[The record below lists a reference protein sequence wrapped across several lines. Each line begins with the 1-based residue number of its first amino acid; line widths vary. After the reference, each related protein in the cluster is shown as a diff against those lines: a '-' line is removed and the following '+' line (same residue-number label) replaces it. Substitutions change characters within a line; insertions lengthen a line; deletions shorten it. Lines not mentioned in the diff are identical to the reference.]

1 MKRIL
6 FILSFLLPL
15 LLHCQSASG
24 GDVNISVEAVLS
36 ISVGPNS
43 SQDCQDIEHA
53 YFSLAENAVLS
64 HQDNT
69 SSPNIRSVKSGRR
82 IQSSSKSST
91 RIIKAGKV
99 LDRQYFFTFQANLLQ
114 FTTGIFSSRR
124 YIYTICQMLI

>member
-15 LLHCQSASG
+15 LLHCQTASG
-24 GDVNISVEAVLS
+24 REVNLSAKSVLCLS
-36 ISVGPNS
+36 IDQNN
-43 SQDCQDIEHA
+43 SQDCSDIGHA
-53 YFSLAENAVLS
+53 FFSLVENAVLS

-69 SSPNIRSVKSGRR
+69 SSPNVRSVKSGRR

-114 FTTGIFSSRR
+114 FQTGIFSSRR
-124 YIYTICQMLI
+124 YIYSICQMLI